1 MKVFPG
7 IKIEGGLFSPDIL
20 EKIAR
25 ADIEGQRPVDF
36 GLKLNTNLLDEIAS
50 VFADARKYWSV
61 FTEKRQKWEEDE
73 IGTSETRDLW
83 MIPFFRL
90 LGYNLEYNRKAY
102 IIDDLSFAISHRAG
116 SEENAPPVHIVGAG
130 QNLGQVAASGRPRL
144 SPHALVQEYLNRSDN
159 VWGIVTNGLTIRL
172 LRDSTYIRRQSYLE
186 FDLQTIMENQ
196 LFEDFAILYRLLH
209 RSRLPKTS
217 EDASQCI
224 LEKYR
229 TYTIEQGGR
238 VRENLRD
245 GVTEC
250 LKILGNGFLNHP
262 HNEDLRRRISS
273 SENERFSKQD
283 FYQQL
288 LRLVYR
294 FLFLLV
300 SEERG
305 RISSDPVYINYY
317 SISRLRKLVDDYRAY
332 NNYDDLWQSLRVL
345 WKVFGDENLAKL
357 LKASPLNG
365 DLFKETF
372 FDSCTISNR
381 NLLEALWY
389 LFYYRENNS
398 SPPLKVNYS
407 ALDVE
412 ELGSV
417 YESLL
422 ELEPFIDISNPQ
434 SPKFDFGSGTQ
445 RKLTGSYYTPA
456 ELVAELIHS
465 ALDPVIEERLKNL
478 KTKEEKENAILSIKV
493 CDPASGSGHFLL
505 AAARRLGKELARIR
519 TGEDE
524 PDPKAIG
531 DAIRDVISHC
541 IYGVDKNP
549 LAVELCRVALWIEA
563 HCEGKPLTFLDHH
576 IRCGDSLV
584 GVLDLETLKAGIPDE
599 AFEPAQNDNKLCARQ
614 QKHKNKKEKS
624 GEPFLSFDAEKEI
637 RQASEA
643 IIPIIS
649 SSDDTTDQVRKK
661 EENFKNWEQKTEPVR
676 KACNLWTAAFFQQF
690 KAPDSVYITTSALYE
705 YLETGTTNRQILG
718 ISESIA
724 NENKFF
730 HWPIEF
736 PEVFAQGGF
745 DVVLC
750 NPPWER
756 IKLQE
761 QEFFSTRDSTIAN
774 APNSFARKRL
784 ISELPRSNPALWQEY
799 NKALHTADSLSRF
812 LRGSNQCPLTARGD
826 INTYSIFAE
835 RIRSIIRPQGRAGF
849 IVPTG
854 IATDANNQFFFSDL
868 IEKGQLVSLFDF
880 ENRAALFPGVHRSYK
895 FCLLTLSG
903 KNNPSSTFSFSFFA
917 TRAEHLHNP
926 HRIFTLKPSD
936 IAVINPN
943 TRTLPVF
950 RTKQDAEITTAI
962 YQQVPVLIN
971 ENSGEN
977 PWGVRFMRM
986 FDMSNDSHL
995 FRTRAQLEAQGF
1007 RLKGNVFI
1015 KGNPDSPSA
1024 KRYLPLYEAK
1034 MIWHYDHRYGT
1045 YEGVS
1050 DRSNTQL
1057 PTPDE
1062 HQYANPNFIIQP
1074 WYWVPAE
1081 EVQSRLGDWKRGWL
1095 MGWRKITCPTNERS
1109 MIISI
1114 FLNLAFG
1121 DSVCLLFAQN
1131 QGKNISCLLA
1141 NINTILFDYIVRQK
1155 LGGINLQFMIVR
1167 QLPVLPPSVYT
1178 TESLHFIVP
1187 RVMELVYTAWDI
1199 KPFADDVWR
1208 EADDSLKNA
1217 IEHQWDENRA
1227 STGGHKWMLPDWI
1240 EAYPEINKDP
1250 QKGIPSPPFKWDE
1263 ERRAHLKAELDA
1275 YYARLYGLTRKQ
1287 LRYIL
1292 DPADLTKKELENI
1305 LDPWEEVLNPLD
1317 PEGYKKRV
1325 EQSDFPGETFRV
1337 LKEKEIREFGEYRT
1351 RRLILEAWKKLT
1363 GNE

>member
-36 GLKLNTNLLDEIAS
+36 GLKPNTNLLDEIAS

-61 FTEKRQKWEEDE
+61 FSEKKQKWLANET
-73 IGTSETRDLW
+73 GTSETRDLW
-83 MIPFFRL
+83 MIPFFHL

-159 VWGIVTNGLTIRL
+159 VWGIVTNGFTIRL

-196 LFEDFAILYRLLH
+196 LFEDFSILYRLLH

-217 EDASQCI
+217 EDASRCI

-250 LKILGNGFLNHP
+250 LKILGNGFLSHP
-262 HNEDLRRRISS
+262 NNAELRELVSS
-273 SENERFSKQD
+273 SDKEPFSKQD

-305 RISSDPVYINYY
+305 LISSDPLYINHY
-317 SISRLRKLVDDYRAY
+317 STSRLRKLVDDYRAY
-332 NNYDDLWQSLRVL
+332 NTYDDIWQSLRVL

-365 DLFKETF
+365 DLFKETV
-372 FDSCTISNR
+372 FDNFTISNR

-389 LFYYRENNS
+389 IFYYRENNS

-422 ELEPFIDISNPQ
+422 ELEPDIDKSDAQ

-478 KTKEEKENAILSIKV
+478 VTKEEKEKAILSIKV
-493 CDPASGSGHFLL
+493 CDPAAGSGHFLL

-524 PDPKAIG
+524 PAPDAVRE
-531 DAIRDVISHC
+531 AIRDVVSHC

-549 LAVELCRVALWIEA
+549 LAVELCRVALWLEA
-563 HCEGKPLTFLDHH
+563 HCAGKPLTFLDHH

-584 GVLDLETLKAGIPDE
+584 GVFDLEALKAGIPDE

-624 GEPFLSFDAEKEI
+624 GQPFLPFDAQKEI
-637 RQASEA
+637 CQASEA
-643 IIPIIS
+643 IMPIIL

-661 EENFKNWEQKTEPVR
+661 EEYFKSWEQKTEHIR

-690 KAPDSVYITTSALYE
+690 KDSDSVYITTSALYE
-705 YLETGTTNRQILG
+705 YLETGSINGKTLG
-718 ISESIA
+718 VSESIA

-745 DVVLC
+745 DVIIG
-750 NPPWER
+750 NPPFLGGLKISR
-756 IKLQE
+756 AFGIKYRNYL
-761 QEFFSTRDSTIAN
+761 EFAYKPFGGTADLCAAFYRRAFSLLKPGGRLGMVATNTMGQGDTRESGLAIILRQGGVIT
-774 APNSFARKRL
+774 FARRFIKWPGAANVEVNLIAIHKPDKNNWSARNLPILDGQPADFISSRL
-784 ISELPRSNPALWQEY
+784 DAEPESEPVRLRKNEG
-799 NKALHTADSLSRF
+799 KAF
-812 LRGSNQCPLTARGD
+812 QGD
-826 INTYSIFAE
+826 IVRGIGFVLEKEEAE
-835 RIRSIIRPQGRAGF
+835 YLLSKDPRNA
-849 IVPTG
+849 
-854 IATDANNQFFFSDL
+854 D
-868 IEKGQLVSLFDF
+868 
-880 ENRAALFPGVHRSYK
+880 
-895 FCLLTLSG
+895 CLLPYLNGEDLNSH
-903 KNNPSSTFSFSFFA
+903 P
-917 TRAEHLHNP
+917 EQ
-926 HRIFTLKPSD
+926 KP
-936 IAVINPN
+936 IRYVICFHDWE
-943 TRTLPVF
+943 L
-950 RTKQDAEITTAI
+950 E
-962 YQQVPVLIN
+962 
-971 ENSGEN
+971 
-977 PWGVRFMRM
+977 
-986 FDMSNDSHL
+986 
-995 FRTRAQLEAQGF
+995 RAQQYPELLRIVEE
-1007 RLKGNVFI
+1007 RVK
-1015 KGNPDSPSA
+1015 P
-1024 KRYLPLYEAK
+1024 KR
-1034 MIWHYDHRYGT
+1034 
-1045 YEGVS
+1045 
-1050 DRSNTQL
+1050 
-1057 PTPDE
+1057 
-1062 HQYANPNFIIQP
+1062 
-1074 WYWVPAE
+1074 
-1081 EVQSRLGDWKRGWL
+1081 
-1095 MGWRKITCPTNERS
+1095 
-1109 MIISI
+1109 
-1114 FLNLAFG
+1114 
-1121 DSVCLLFAQN
+1121 
-1131 QGKNISCLLA
+1131 
-1141 NINTILFDYIVRQK
+1141 
-1155 LGGINLQFMIVR
+1155 
-1167 QLPVLPPSVYT
+1167 
-1178 TESLHFIVP
+1178 
-1187 RVMELVYTAWDI
+1187 
-1199 KPFADDVWR
+1199 
-1208 EADDSLKNA
+1208 DSLKGPGDKRNREYWWQFGAYRSGMRQA
-1217 IEHQWDENRA
+1217 IAPLQRILARSRVSELHAVVFVPKGYVYGDATVVFAFDDEYHFALLQSNVHDAWLHKQASSLRTDIRYTPTDCFDTFPFPPTEYEYMARGNFQLEEMPQVFQKAAQIGAAYHEHRRQI
-1227 STGGHKWMLPDWI
+1227 MLTRQI
-1240 EAYPEINKDP
+1240 
-1250 QKGIPSPPFKWDE
+1250 
-1263 ERRAHLKAELDA
+1263 
-1275 YYARLYGLTRKQ
+1275 GLTKTYNLFHKADCQDADIIR
-1287 LRYIL
+1287 LRELHIEMDRAIL
-1292 DPADLTKKELENI
+1292 LCYGWDDLILGHDFYKNDRGQIRFTVSPEARKELI
-1305 LDPWEEVLNPLD
+1305 
-1317 PEGYKKRV
+1317 
-1325 EQSDFPGETFRV
+1325 
-1337 LKEKEIREFGEYRT
+1337 
-1351 RRLILEAWKKLT
+1351 RRLIDLNLKIAGE
-1363 GNE
+1363 